1 MKTTKYRAR
10 IRYYVGGSAMN
21 FIINVE
27 EGDSEAKAR
36 AFLEDV
42 ISENA
47 GWELIDVFENVK
59 R

>member
-1 MKTTKYRAR
+1 
-10 IRYYVGGSAMN
+10 MN